1 MPVGFFL
8 LEAAAAAEPCRESGR
23 GGIDSIFIFSLLF
36 SPLFSFPLCSALL
49 DVVVSSPALGGVFY
63 RTPASIF
70 HFYAHSH

>member
-36 SPLFSFPLCSALL
+36 FPLCSALL
-49 DVVVSSPALGGVFY
+49 DVVVVVSSPALGGVF
-63 RTPASIF
+63 
-70 HFYAHSH
+70 